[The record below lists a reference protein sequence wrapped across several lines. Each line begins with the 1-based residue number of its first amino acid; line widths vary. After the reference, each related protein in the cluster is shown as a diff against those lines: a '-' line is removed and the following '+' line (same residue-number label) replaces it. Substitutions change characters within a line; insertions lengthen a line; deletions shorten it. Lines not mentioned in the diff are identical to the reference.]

1 MDISKFTNPKM
12 GRLAPIS
19 GINVRRNEAYNHFAF
34 VPTALPY
41 EIQLENRTHTL
52 VAKASMEVGRLQECV
67 RRLPNPEILLHPS
80 LAREAKSTS
89 ALEGTYAPLQ
99 EILEGDYLEAS
110 QISNSVKEIRNY
122 MKAAERGLE
131 LIKSK
136 PVCIT
141 VLSELQ
147 GILVDGTLGAHANQ
161 GEVRTGPVIIGD
173 ENRPVNEARFIPP
186 PAGEILMMGYH
197 EWEAWINAVN
207 DISPI
212 IKMALGHYQFETLHP
227 YTDGNGRVGRLI
239 VSLQFVEQGLLNPP
253 VLNLSDWLNRDKEKY
268 KDELLALSREGNFDR
283 WISYFAEA
291 IIGQAEREINR
302 IQELLDFRNGLA
314 ATLNASKARGLV
326 LKLPDELIANPVLT
340 VNRIAN
346 AFHVTY
352 PPASSAVAKLVKLG
366 VLKEVTGKKYNKI
379 YVCFDLL
386 RMLEK

>member
-1 MDISKFTNPKM
+1 M
-12 GRLAPIS
+12 GRLAPIN
-19 GINVRRNEAYNHFAF
+19 GVNVRRNETYDHFAF
-34 VPTALPY
+34 VPAELPV
-41 EIQLENRTHTL
+41 EIQLENRTHAL
-52 VAKASMEVGRLQECV
+52 IAKASMEVGRLQECV
-67 RRLPNPEILLHPS
+67 KRLPNPEILLRPS

-99 EILEGDYLEAS
+99 EILEGDYLEDS
-110 QISNSVKEIRNY
+110 QISGSVKEIRNY
-122 MKAAERGLE
+122 MKAADRGLE
-131 LIKSK
+131 LIKTK

-141 VLSELQ
+141 MLSELQ

-186 PAGEILMMGYH
+186 PAGELLIKGYH
-197 EWEAWINAVN
+197 EWETWINAVN

-239 VSLQFVEQGLLNPP
+239 ISLQFVEHGLLNPP

-268 KDELLALSREGNFDR
+268 KDELLALSREGDFNR
-283 WISYFAEA
+283 WICYFAEA

-302 IQELLDFRNGLA
+302 IKELLNYRNSL
-314 ATLNASKARGLV
+314 ASKLDSSKERGLV

-340 VNRIAN
+340 VNRIASN
-346 AFHVTY
+346 YKVTY

-366 VLKEVTGKKYNKI
+366 VLREVTGKKYNRI

-386 RMLEK
+386 RILEI

>member
-1 MDISKFTNPKM
+1 MNILKFTNPKM
-12 GRLAPIS
+12 GHLEPIN
-19 GINVRRNEAYNHFAF
+19 GVNVRRNETYDHFAF
-34 VPTALPY
+34 VPAALPY

-67 RRLPNPEILLHPS
+67 KRLPNPGILLRPS

-99 EILEGDYLEAS
+99 EILEGDYLKES

-122 MKAAERGLE
+122 MKAADRGLE

-173 ENRPVNEARFIPP
+173 ENRPVSEARFIPP
-186 PAGEILMMGYH
+186 PAGEILMSGYH

-239 VSLQFVEQGLLNPP
+239 VSLQFVEHDLLNPP
-253 VLNLSDWLNRDKEKY
+253 VLNLSDWLNREKEKY

-291 IIGQAEREINR
+291 IIGQVQREITR
-302 IQELLDFRNGLA
+302 IEELLNFKNDLLS
-314 ATLNASKARGLV
+314 TLNSSKERGVV
-326 LKLPDELIANPVLT
+326 LKLAEDLIANPVLT
-340 VNRIAN
+340 VNRIASDYQ
-346 AFHVTY
+346 VTY
-352 PPASSAVAKLVKLG
+352 PPAASAVAKLVKLG
-366 VLKEVTGKKYNKI
+366 VLREVTGRKYNKI
-379 YVCFDLL
+379 YLCMDVL

>member
-1 MDISKFTNPKM
+1 MDISKFTDPKM
-12 GRLAPIS
+12 GRLAPIN

-34 VPTALPY
+34 VPAALPY
-41 EIQLENRTHTL
+41 EIQLENKTHTL

-67 RRLPNPEILLHPS
+67 KRLPNPGILLRPS

-99 EILEGDYLEAS
+99 EILEGDYLDES
-110 QISNSVKEIRNY
+110 QISNTVKEIRNY

-173 ENRPVNEARFIPP
+173 ENQPVNEARFIPP
-186 PAGEILMMGYH
+186 PAGEILMTGYH

-227 YTDGNGRVGRLI
+227 YNDRNGRVGRLI

-253 VLNLSDWLNRDKEKY
+253 VLNLSEWLNRDKEKY

-283 WISYFAEA
+283 WINYFAEA

-302 IQELLDFRNGLA
+302 IQDLLKFRNSLS
-314 ATLNASKARGLV
+314 ATLNASKERGLV

-340 VNRIAN
+340 VSRIAS
-346 AFHVTY
+346 AYQVTY

-366 VLKEVTGKKYNKI
+366 VLREVTGKKYNKI